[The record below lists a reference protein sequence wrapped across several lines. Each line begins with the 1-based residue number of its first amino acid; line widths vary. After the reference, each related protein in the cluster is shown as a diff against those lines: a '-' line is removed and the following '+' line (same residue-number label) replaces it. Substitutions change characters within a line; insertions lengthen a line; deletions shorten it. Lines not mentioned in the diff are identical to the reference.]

1 MCGCKGFLTAPG
13 IFIRYSVTLLIRT
26 GAKPDFFWEKT
37 LMKKPIAALAASVAA
52 LALGAGVA
60 SAASLVAA
68 KKYEYDVEKGT
79 AEAERKEF
87 WEKFGGWCAIKDWHP
102 AIASCEESKDG
113 DDSFRTLTL
122 EGGGV
127 IKEQLLATGATM
139 YRYRILE
146 SPLPVKNYEAMFQ
159 VMPEGDDL
167 DGVKMTWSATFDPAD
182 GKEAKEA
189 RDTING
195 IFQAGVDSIKEIYGR
210 DEGDDDDD

>member
-1 MCGCKGFLTAPG
+1 
-13 IFIRYSVTLLIRT
+13 
-26 GAKPDFFWEKT
+26 
-37 LMKKPIAALAASVAA
+37 MKHPIVALAASAAA

-68 KKYEYDVEKGT
+68 KKYEYGVEKGT

-102 AIASCEESKDG
+102 AVTECEESKEG
-113 DDSFRTLTL
+113 DDTFRTLTL
-122 EGGGV
+122 GDGGI

-139 YRYRILE
+139 YRYKILE

-159 VMPEGDDL
+159 AMPEGDDL
-167 DGVKMTWSATFDPAD
+167 DGVKMTWSATFDVAD
-182 GKEAKEA
+182 GKEPKEA
-189 RDTING
+189 VTTING

-210 DEGDDDDD
+210 AEEDDDD